1 MIRQLIVTD
10 DGSHSIFVPAL
21 DEHYHSTHGAIQES
35 EHVFIQSGL
44 ELCPKQKITI
54 FEVGFG
60 TGLNA
65 FLAFR
70 YAQNKGC
77 EIEYLTIEKYPLAQQ
92 EYETLNYA
100 EIIDP
105 TLNEHFKYLHHCRW
119 NQLVKIQ
126 PNFAIHKIEGDLRM
140 VNIDSLPSFDLV
152 FFDAFA
158 PNKQSDLWNEEI
170 YLKIYNQCNQGAML
184 VTYCSKGVV
193 RRGLQQVGFRVER
206 IPGPPGKKEMLKA
219 IK

>member
-1 MIRQLIVTD
+1 MVTD
-10 DGSHSIFVPAL
+10 DGSHSIFVPDL

-35 EHVFIQSGL
+35 EHVFIKSGL
-44 ELCPKQKITI
+44 ELCLKKKITI

-70 YAQNKGC
+70 YAMKHRC
-77 EIEYLTIEKYPLAQQ
+77 EIEYITIEKYPLSQQ

-100 EIIDP
+100 KIIDP
-105 TLNEHFKYLHHCRW
+105 TLEEYFKNIHYCGW
-119 NQLVKIQ
+119 NQTEKIH
-126 PNFAIHKIEGDLRM
+126 PYFSIHKIEGDLRST
-140 VNIDSLPSFDLV
+140 NIDTFHSFDIV

-158 PNKQSDLWNEEI
+158 PNKQPDLWDEQVYHE
-170 YLKIYNQCNQGAML
+170 IYNQCHQGAML
-184 VTYCSKGVV
+184 VTYCSKGSV
-193 RRGLQQVGFRVER
+193 RRGFIQVGFRVER
-206 IPGPPGKKEMLKA
+206 IPGPPGKKEMIRA